1 MKITKWLEK
10 VIEGDPKI
18 WNNIYIDLSNT
29 LDTFMIFEAELCGL
43 VGKRYDYEMV
53 MTESSVIYSIRKVKR
68 SKWRKFVKIL
78 QKHNLDLIPM
88 GNSAMQVIVKS
99 N

>member
-43 VGKRYDYEMV
+43 VGKRYDMA
-53 MTESSVIYSIRKVKR
+53 MTESSVIYSIRKVKL

-78 QKHNLDLIPM
+78 RKHNLDLVPM

>member
-43 VGKRYDYEMV
+43 VGKRYDMA
-53 MTESSVIYSIRKVKR
+53 MTESSVIYSIRKVKL

-78 QKHNLDLIPM
+78 QKHNLDLVPM
-88 GNSAMQVIVKS
+88 GCSAMQVIVKS